1 MEAFIWFLI
10 PWLIIIGV
18 IVTILINL
26 RRVVPTNEVHIVQR
40 KKTSEVYGRWFK
52 WGNIY
57 ISWPSW
63 VPLFWVEVQ
72 RLPLSIFTLQLNGY
86 KAYDSGKVPFIVDVT
101 AFFVIKD
108 PELAAQKIFNI
119 QELKNQ
125 LNEILK
131 WVVRKTLAS
140 KDIIEI
146 MESRVE
152 IKDEFYNEVFSAV
165 KDWGVDL
172 KNVEF
177 MDIRDPDDNSS
188 RVIDNIMNKKR
199 SQIEAESQIEVA
211 ENQKRATIEKEAKDS
226 EARARAAEAKSRADI
241 VEYDSRREADLKR
254 IENEKLTQNLEI
266 EKEKV
271 LSMQKEEAKQKLYE
285 STKITREKELAIKQ
299 LEEEKR
305 AEINKNIELI
315 KAEEQKQKA
324 LIDAEAE
331 AKTLEMEAQ
340 AKKTAKEL
348 EAQAEKARI
357 EAIWIAEAKK
367 IDFMGTA
374 EAKNKS
380 EMAKALNEF
389 SPEALHYM
397 IRELEAKLSEVVDL
411 EKARALAKADI
422 KVISTGE
429 NGGNGV
435 QNFMDLFSANGGAS
449 LWAMVENF
457 KNTVGEEKAQE
468 FISKF
473 TWGNKKSIPENKQVI
488 QKIVKSEEEK

>member
-1 MEAFIWFLI
+1 MEALIWFLI
-10 PWLIIIGV
+10 PWLIVIGI

-40 KKTSEVYGRWFK
+40 KKTSEVYGRWFNS
-52 WGNIY
+52 GNIY
-57 ISWPSW
+57 VSWPSW
-63 VPLFWVEVQ
+63 VPVFWVDVQ
-72 RLPLSIFTLQLNGY
+72 RLPLSIFTLQLDGY
-86 KAYDSGKVPFIVDVT
+86 RAYDSGKVPFIVDVT
-101 AFFVIKD
+101 AFLVIKE
-108 PELAAQKIFNI
+108 PETAAQKIFNI
-119 QELKNQ
+119 QELRLQ

-131 WVVRKTLAS
+131 WVIRKTLAS
-140 KDIIEI
+140 KDIIAI

-165 KDWGVDL
+165 KDWWVDL

-177 MDIRDPDDNSS
+177 MDIRDPDDGSS

-199 SQIEAESQIEVA
+199 SQIESESQIEVA
-211 ENQKRATIEKEAKDS
+211 ENQKRAIIEKENKDS
-226 EARARAAEAKSRADI
+226 EARARAAEAKSKADI

-266 EKEKV
+266 EKEKI

-285 STKITREKELAIKQ
+285 ATKLTREKELAIKQ
-299 LEEEKR
+299 LEQEKQ

-324 LIDAEAE
+324 LIDAEAQ
-331 AKTLEMEAQ
+331 AKTVEMEAQ
-340 AKKTAKEL
+340 ANKTAKEL
-348 EAQAEKARI
+348 EAQAEKTRI
-357 EAIWIAEAKK
+357 EAIWLAEAKK
-367 IDFMGTA
+367 VDFMGTA

-397 IRELEAKLSEVVDL
+397 IKELEAKLSEVVDL

-429 NGGNGV
+429 NGWKWID
-435 QNFMDLFSANGGAS
+435 NFMDLFSANGGAH
-449 LWAMVENF
+449 LGAMVENF
-457 KNTVGEEKAQE
+457 KNTIGEEKTSELIA
-468 FISKF
+468 KF
-473 TWGNKKSIPENKQVI
+473 TGNKQKSPQSEIKKVKPEI
-488 QKIVKSEEEK
+488 QE